1 MDYVNSYQLNIR
13 NDAIKFFSSTP
24 GLSTIN
30 SALEIGGGGGYTL
43 ATLKRLLSIE
53 DCVNVD
59 ISLPNKLSPEISHY
73 EANIISPSFNL
84 DRSSFDLIVAL
95 DLIEHIVDTSLV
107 LSRFYSLGSPN
118 SVFLFSLPNIQHYSL
133 ATNVYFRDTF
143 PTNDSGVFD
152 RTHMRWFTF
161 ADFARVLGK
170 NGFEVIRS
178 SYTDHRM
185 ITTCRNSIR
194 FISKFISPQFLIL
207 AKKR

>member
-84 DRSSFDLIVAL
+84 DRSSLIL
-95 DLIEHIVDTSLV
+95 LSHWTCEHIVDTSLV
-107 LSRFYSLGSPN
+107 LSRFYSLGSQTLFFY
-118 SVFLFSLPNIQHYSL
+118 FLYPIYNIIHLPL
-133 ATNVYFRDTF
+133 MFRDTF

-170 NGFEVIRS
+170 MDSVIRF
-178 SYTDHRM
+178 H
-185 ITTCRNSIR
+185 ILTTE
-194 FISKFISPQFLIL
+194 
-207 AKKR
+207 